1 MRIEFPE
8 GKDALSEFVLFRD
21 RVYENRSIRWPA
33 NLANGLALLMRESA
47 GSEDRTFCPI
57 VVRDGGDIVARA
69 VAVLD
74 ARYNRHWN
82 ERLGHIISFEAMP
95 GTREAVRRL
104 MDAACEWLKHQGAE
118 AARTGCLGATDMP
131 FVVDDY
137 ESLPP
142 SLLRHNPAYY
152 HRLLKDAGFQT
163 ERGWVD
169 YKMPVT
175 PELTSRYESALEAAR
190 RGGFEI
196 IPVGQI
202 PEKRRIPEFTD
213 TFNDTFRF
221 HWGYPPS
228 SETQI
233 AETFSH
239 LDPLG
244 INELSVIAYHGS
256 NPVGFVFIVAE
267 STNGAVVKPPRTVQE
282 SERLNVL
289 GIGVRNAHRGRG
301 VNLAMASYSYLELI
315 RRGATWLSYTLVLD
329 DNWPS
334 RRTGEKLGGECC
346 ANYLTYRRNFRN

>member
-1 MRIEFPE
+1 MKTEFPE

-57 VVRDGGDIVARA
+57 VVRDGADIVARA

-74 ARYNRHWN
+74 ARYNSHWN

-95 GTREAVRRL
+95 DTREAVRML
-104 MDAACEWLKHQGAE
+104 MDAACEWLQHQGTE
-118 AARTGCLGATDMP
+118 AARAGCLGVTDTP

-142 SLLRHNPAYY
+142 ILLRHNPAYY
-152 HRLLKDAGFQT
+152 HRLLKDAGFET

-175 PELTSRYESALEAAR
+175 PELTARYESALEAAR

-196 IPVGQI
+196 VPVGQI

-213 TFNDTFRF
+213 TFNDAFRF
-221 HWGYPPS
+221 HWGFEPT
-228 SETQI
+228 SETQF
-233 AETFSH
+233 AETFSD
-239 LDPLG
+239 LAPLG
-244 INELSVIAYHGS
+244 INELSLIAYHGS
-256 NPVGFVFIVAE
+256 APVGALFIIAE
-267 STNGAVVKPPRTVQE
+267 STEGAVVNPPRTVQE

-289 GIGVRNAHRGRG
+289 GIGVRNSHRGRG
-301 VNLAMASYSYLELI
+301 INLAMASYSYLELI

-334 RRTGEKLGGECC
+334 RRTGEKLGGVCC